1 MKCPQCGYVSF
12 DYLDRCR
19 RCAADWTSGRALL
32 GVQIPEAAPAQS
44 EAPVPV
50 EEEWQGPAASELA
63 LEEEFDR
70 LYERLKKEEEKT
82 SEVRWAGFFRRACA
96 FGIDLL
102 VLSAFSTALF
112 YGVYVGY
119 KVGLAAHH
127 QRLSLHNLSALLK
140 ILLFAW
146 PALMAG
152 YFVLLHGMEGKTI
165 GKWLLRM
172 RVVGANRSPV
182 TYRQALIRGLGYLPS
197 AFLGLGFLWILL
209 SREKRA
215 WHDLLAG
222 TWVIREMVP
231 SRSLKN

>member
-12 DYLDRCR
+12 DYLDRCG
-19 RCAADWTSGRALL
+19 RCGADWASERARL
-32 GVQIPEAAPAQS
+32 GIGVIDLVQTDIE
-44 EAPVPV
+44 
-50 EEEWQGPAASELA
+50 GPALAGEGKSPVA
-63 LEEEFDR
+63 LELLLEGEFDR
-70 LYERLKKEEEKT
+70 LYERLKKEEEET
-82 SEVRWAGFFRRACA
+82 PTVHWAGFLRRTFA

-102 VLSAFSTALF
+102 VLSAFSAVLF

-140 ILLFAW
+140 ILLLAW

-165 GKWLLRM
+165 GKWLLGV
-172 RVVGANRSPV
+172 RVVGANQSPV
-182 TYRQALIRGLGYLPS
+182 TYRQAFIRWIGYLPS

-209 SREKRA
+209 SREKRG

-222 TWVIREMVP
+222 TWVIRE
-231 SRSLKN
+231 